1 MFKRNARLNPGQ
13 VRDMRGRRA
22 MGGPVM
28 AGGGIVGVVV
38 TLIIMFMN
46 MAGGGASSLGE
57 TNETQPQSN
66 LANCQTGEDANLREE
81 CRIVGF
87 VNSIQ
92 KFWTDEFSRRNANY
106 TLAPTTLFT
115 DATQS
120 GCGYATSEMGPFY
133 CPSDR
138 SVYLDLG
145 FFRELR
151 TRFGAQGGPFAE
163 AYVLAHEY
171 GHHVQNLTG
180 TLQSGDSDTGPQSTA
195 VRVELQADCY
205 AGVWANQ
212 AESTGFLEPVSDALI
227 ADALNAAAAVGDDR
241 IQKSV
246 QGRVNPESWT
256 HGSSE
261 QRQRWFTTGYRT
273 GDMASCD
280 TFKGT
285 V

>member
-1 MFKRNARLNPGQ
+1 
-13 VRDMRGRRA
+13 

-28 AGGGIVGVVV
+28 VGGGMVGVVV
-38 TLIIMFMN
+38 TLIMLFLN
-46 MAGGGASSLGE
+46 MAGGGTSSLTE
-57 TNETQPQSN
+57 PDTTQGQTSI
-66 LANCQTGEDANLREE
+66 ANCQTGEDANLREE
-81 CRIVGF
+81 CGVVGS

-92 KFWTDEFSRRNANY
+92 QYWTDEFSRRNASY

-133 CPSDR
+133 CPNDR

-145 FFRELR
+145 FFDELR

-180 TLQSGDSDTGPQSTA
+180 TFQSSDSDTGPQSA
-195 VRVELQADCY
+195 SVRTELQADCY
-205 AGVWANQ
+205 AGVWANH
-212 AESTGFLEPVSDALI
+212 AESTGFLEPLTDALI

-241 IQKSV
+241 IQKAV

-261 QRQRWFTTGYRT
+261 QRQRWFTTGYKS
-273 GDMASCD
+273 GDMSACD
-280 TFKGT
+280 TFKGS